1 MSISSK
7 ALKRIQVDIK
17 NVLEDDIKRHGIYYS
32 FDDSDITKG
41 TAMIIGPR
49 DTPYEGGF
57 YFFDIKFPIDYPFT
71 PPAMSTLTQDGL
83 TRFNP
88 NMYREGKV
96 CLSLLNTWHVG
107 ERWSGVQTLS
117 SILLSIVS
125 SVLINNP
132 IQNEPGFEKKIGS
145 PVSDIYNRMILHAN
159 LKTAFLHMIKN
170 PPKFAIPFFDTM
182 YDVFYKN
189 KQRMIDLAIS
199 MIDYDNKTE
208 NMDFFRMTVTYE
220 FSTLGDKIQECV
232 PRYPENMIIFEDS
245 MKGLSM

>member
-1 MSISSK
+1 MTTGMVMTK
-7 ALKRIQVDIK
+7 AIKRIQVDIK
-17 NVLEDDIKRHGIYYS
+17 NVMGDDMKKQGIYYNY
-32 FDDSDITKG
+32 DEADITKG
-41 TAMIIGPR
+41 TAMILGPR

-57 YFFDIKFPIDYPFT
+57 YFFDVKFPNDYPFS
-71 PPAMSTLTQDGL
+71 PPAMTTLTQDGL

-125 SVLINNP
+125 SVLIDKP
-132 IQNEPGFEKKIGS
+132 LQNEPGFETKLGT
-145 PVSDIYNRMILHAN
+145 PLSDIYNRMILHAN

-170 PPKFAIPFFDTM
+170 PPEFAIPFFDIM
-182 YDVFYKN
+182 YDAFHKH
-189 KQRMIDLAIS
+189 KQRMNDLAVS

-208 NMDFFRMTVTYE
+208 HMDFFRMTVTYQ
-220 FSTLGDKIQECV
+220 FSTIGDNIYECV
-232 PRYPENMIIFEDS
+232 PRFPVGNSFE
-245 MKGLSM
+245 